1 MLKYSEEEGKN
12 CREREGGREKE
23 RGREGERE
31 GGRERGREKVKTNH
45 DLFKITNIFLFFSEA
60 FTLKTIC
67 NFK

>member
-1 MLKYSEEEGKN
+1 MLKYCEEEGKN
-12 CREREGGREKE
+12 CRERERQRETE
-23 RGREGERE
+23 RQTDRES
-31 GGRERGREKVKTNH
+31 KNINH